1 MDAAEEEQVF
11 AAARIEGK
19 VLQPDAVVDRRRIAQ
34 VRMTIG
40 VADRDVVNAIVV
52 GLEGGQDALR
62 GEAVDRRHQR
72 RLHQPREGERH
83 EIGLVMN
90 EVELARALE
99 HMGDVK
105 HLPHLGVDAGVLR
118 IGRRADAGELRRGRA
133 VLRGEQRHVDA
144 ARHQRLGQ
152 QAGHQLPR
160 AVMARRGAPGDR
172 RQHGDAHDCPS
183 LVSHQDHALV
193 RAQQQGAVSGQRRAG
208 DSGQE
213 RLAIT
218 RPVRQCQVM
227 RPFRR
232 D

>member
-1 MDAAEEEQVF
+1 MDAAEEQQVF

-19 VLQPDAVVDRRRIAQ
+19 VREPDAVVDRRRIAQ

-40 VADRDVVNAIVV
+40 IADRDIMNAILV

-72 RLHQPREGERH
+72 RLHEPRKGERH

-90 EVELARALE
+90 EVELGGAFE
-99 HMGDVK
+99 HMGDVQ

-118 IGRRADAGELRRGRA
+118 IGCRADAGELARGRA
-133 VLRGEQRHVDA
+133 VLRGEQRRVDA

-160 AVMARRGAPGDR
+160 AIMARRGAPGDG
-172 RQHGDAHDCPS
+172 RQHGDAQAVVLPRFRQQPRAALTRSCDKRTRLPAISALPS
-183 LVSHQDHALV
+183 EQFYTDLCL
-193 RAQQQGAVSGQRRAG
+193 R
-208 DSGQE
+208 
-213 RLAIT
+213 
-218 RPVRQCQVM
+218 
-227 RPFRR
+227 
-232 D
+232 